1 MNPRTTHQPSRLPKR
16 FPIGT
21 TYVIEGRAGQNGHL
35 RVFSRYIV
43 LPSGRRVSVAGDFGP
58 SRVPARDCTVKIGH
72 AAISSTRAGTH

>member
-1 MNPRTTHQPSRLPKR
+1 LPKR

-43 LPSGRRVSVAGDFGP
+43 LPNGRRVSVAGDFGP
-58 SRVPARDCTVKIGH
+58 SRVPTRDRTVKIGH
-72 AAISSTRAGTH
+72 AATSSTRAGTH